1 MSKTE
6 RKQRQVLFLTES
18 NNYVAITMKEQLETL
33 GYNVVS
39 IKTSIAGIHSVK
51 MNLDA
56 IILFSDSNTA
66 SNTQVLVYLKDRIV
80 EQSTPLFLV
89 GDRQDNDYLKRW
101 LPESIIDGEFG
112 RPVDVGR
119 VVKEVHDFL
128 NMYGNIVRKKILV
141 VDDSGAMLRN
151 VKSWLEGKYDVSLA
165 NSGTMAIK
173 YLALNRP
180 DLVLLDYE
188 MPVID
193 GKQVL
198 EMLRSEPEFA
208 DVPVFFLTGR
218 DDRES
223 VMEVMSLRPEGY
235 LLKSMSPD
243 RILNEIDQFFE
254 RRKAKN

>member
-1 MSKTE
+1 
-6 RKQRQVLFLTES
+6 
-18 NNYVAITMKEQLETL
+18 
-33 GYNVVS
+33 
-39 IKTSIAGIHSVK
+39 
-51 MNLDA
+51 
-56 IILFSDSNTA
+56 
-66 SNTQVLVYLKDRIV
+66 
-80 EQSTPLFLV
+80 
-89 GDRQDNDYLKRW
+89 
-101 LPESIIDGEFG
+101 
-112 RPVDVGR
+112 
-119 VVKEVHDFL
+119 
-128 NMYGNIVRKKILV
+128 
-141 VDDSGAMLRN
+141 
-151 VKSWLEGKYDVSLA
+151 
-165 NSGTMAIK
+165 
-173 YLALNRP
+173 
-180 DLVLLDYE
+180 